1 MRSILSKPCLFG
13 ILWPIAFCSCHPISG
28 WTPWTLM
35 SATGSLLDNP
45 RYDLHR
51 APSLH
56 PCHLAR
62 LRSDFVDDV
71 GNMVPMT
78 PPHLWGRWLQGVLI
92 SPLPV
97 TPPFSPGTP
106 EGPPPPTPPEAFFSW
121 CTSGASSPRCFT
133 GHPWLTS
140 PWLVKMSSCIR
151 TASRPT
157 R

>member
-1 MRSILSKPCLFG
+1 MWSILSKPCLFG

-56 PCHLAR
+56 TCHLAR
-62 LRSDFVDDV
+62 LSSDFVDDV

-78 PPHLWGRWLQGVLI
+78 PPHLWGRWLQGVLV

-97 TPPFSPGTP
+97 TPPFSPTTP
-106 EGPPPPTPPEAFFSW
+106 KGPPPPLRLPRVFFPGTPPGPPPP
-121 CTSGASSPRCFT
+121 GALPAT
-133 GHPWLTS
+133 PLK
-140 PWLVKMSSCIR
+140 PL
-151 TASRPT
+151 
-157 R
+157 